1 MVTTLTKIVLRDH
14 LSQSR
19 LKIGYSVND
28 KRTLET
34 KSRGVVKVKLKRTRM
49 HTQDDLRV
57 LALCSIYS
65 TFTLY
70 MYAWNF
76 KSKLV
81 DNVNASVYL

>member
-19 LKIGYSVND
+19 LKIDYSVND

-57 LALCSIYS
+57 FGVMFYLFYIY
-65 TFTLY
+65 FIHVR
-70 MYAWNF
+70 MEF
-76 KSKLV
+76 
-81 DNVNASVYL
+81 